1 MEPVTPVEPG
11 GRDADRPLVE
21 RYRTMLFD
29 LDGVVYRGAV
39 AVDHAAPALADLAR
53 RGRDRI
59 FVTNNPARTP
69 SEVAAL
75 LDRLGVPASAAS
87 VVTSAQVAA
96 AMTAATVPP
105 GSRVLAVGGA
115 AVLAALRQEG
125 LTPVRT
131 AADDPVAVVQ
141 GSAPEVDWRQL
152 AEASYAVAWGLP
164 WIATN
169 LDLAVPREGG
179 MAPGNGALVHAVTLA
194 TGRVPLV
201 AGKPEPA
208 IFEYACRRGP
218 GPHVMVGDGLATD
231 VEGAHR
237 SGLDSVLVLTGV
249 TGVDDL
255 LDAPPAHRPTH
266 VVTDL
271 RGLFRAPPP
280 IRGSDDGHTCGPW
293 HTRREGNEI
302 VLAGGPGDRADGVRV
317 LCQTV
322 WAARDEGRPAVV
334 GARSRDL
341 LRPRQ
346 RESLRR

>member
-1 MEPVTPVEPG
+1 MTTVEPSPSG
-11 GRDADRPLVE
+11 DDRPLVE

-39 AVDHAAPALADLAR
+39 AVDHAPSALADLAR
-53 RGRDRI
+53 RGRERV
-59 FVTNNPARTP
+59 FVTNNPSRTP

-75 LDRLGVPASAAS
+75 LDRLGVPVPVGS

-96 AMTAATVPP
+96 AMAAATVPA

-115 AVLAALRQEG
+115 AVLTALREEA
-125 LTPVRT
+125 LTPVRS

-152 AEASYAVAWGLP
+152 AEASYAVARGLP

-169 LDLAVPREGG
+169 MDLAVPREGG

-208 IFEYACRRGP
+208 IFEYASRHGP
-218 GPHVMVGDGLATD
+218 GPHVMVGDGLTTD
-231 VEGAHR
+231 VEGARR

-249 TGVDDL
+249 TGVDHL
-255 LDAPPAHRPTH
+255 LDAPPPHRPTH

-280 IRGSDDGHTCGPW
+280 VRGADDRYDCGPW
-293 HTRREGNEI
+293 HTRREGDEI
-302 VLAGGPGDRADGVRV
+302 VLAGGPGDPADGVRV
-317 LCQTV
+317 LCHAV
-322 WAARDEGRPAVV
+322 WTARDQGRSAVV
-334 GARSRDL
+334 AAGSRDL
-341 LRPRQ
+341 VRPRH
-346 RESLRR
+346 RESLRT

>member
-1 MEPVTPVEPG
+1 MTTVEPYRWG
-11 GRDADRPLVE
+11 DDRPLVE

-29 LDGVVYRGAV
+29 LDGVVYRGAA
-39 AVDHAAPALADLAR
+39 AVDHAPPALADLAR
-53 RGRDRI
+53 RGLHRI
-59 FVTNNPARTP
+59 FVTNNPSRTP
-69 SEVAAL
+69 PEVAAL
-75 LDRLGVPASAAS
+75 LDRLGVAVPAES

-96 AMTAATVPP
+96 AMAAATVPS

-125 LTPVRT
+125 LTPVRA

-152 AEASYAVAWGLP
+152 AEASYAVARGLP

-169 LDLAVPREGG
+169 MDLAVPREGG

-201 AGKPEPA
+201 AGKPEPT
-208 IFEYACRRGP
+208 IFGYACRRGP
-218 GPHVMVGDGLATD
+218 GPHVMVGDGLTTD
-231 VEGAHR
+231 VEGARR

-249 TGVDDL
+249 TTVDHL
-255 LDAPPAHRPTH
+255 LDASPEHRPTH

-280 IRGSDDGHTCGPW
+280 VRGTDGRYTCGPW
-293 HTRREGNEI
+293 RTRRQGDEI
-302 VLAGGPGDRADGVRV
+302 VLAGGPGDPADGVRV
-317 LCQTV
+317 LCHAV
-322 WAARDEGRPAVV
+322 WAARDEERPAVV
-334 GARSRDL
+334 GDGSRDL
-341 LRPRQ
+341 LRSRH
-346 RESLRR
+346 RESLRT

>member
-1 MEPVTPVEPG
+1 MTTVEPG
-11 GRDADRPLVE
+11 PWGDDRPLVE

-29 LDGVVYRGAV
+29 LDGVVYRGAA
-39 AVDHAAPALADLAR
+39 AVDHAPPALADLAR
-53 RGRDRI
+53 HGRERI
-59 FVTNNPARTP
+59 FVTNNPSRTP
-69 SEVAAL
+69 AEVAAL
-75 LDRLGVPASAAS
+75 LNRLGVPVPAES

-96 AMTAATVPP
+96 AMAAATVPA
-105 GSRVLAVGGA
+105 GSRVLAVGGE
-115 AVLAALRQEG
+115 AVLTALREES
-125 LTPVRT
+125 LVPVRS
-131 AADDPVAVVQ
+131 AADDPAAVVQ

-152 AEASYAVAWGLP
+152 AEASYAVARGLP

-169 LDLAVPREGG
+169 MDLAVPREGG

-208 IFEYACRRGP
+208 IFGYASRRGP

-249 TGVDDL
+249 TTVDHL
-255 LDAPPAHRPTH
+255 LDAPPPHRPTH

-280 IRGSDDGHTCGPW
+280 PVRGGQDRYDCGPW
-293 HTRREGNEI
+293 RTRREGDEI
-302 VLAGGPGDRADGVRV
+302 VLTGGPGDPVDAVRV
-317 LCQTV
+317 LCHAV
-322 WAARDEGRPAVV
+322 WTARDEGRPAVV
-334 GARSRDL
+334 AAGSRDL
-341 LRPRQ
+341 LRPRL
-346 RESLRR
+346 RESLRT